1 MTQYYVSLVLN
12 WPKTVITTDDR
23 NDVTNCSINQ
33 EYVTQSISNRIKV
46 SLSASDDMHQNSKL
60 FLYFLHMI
68 HIIIY
73 K

>member
-1 MTQYYVSLVLN
+1 MTQYYVFWSQLA
-12 WPKTVITTDDR
+12 KTVITTDDR
-23 NDVTNCSINQ
+23 NDVTNCSVNQ
-33 EYVTQSISNRIKV
+33 EYVTQSISYGIKV
-46 SLSASDDMHQNSKL
+46 SLNASDDTHQNSKL